1 MGSSSRARARAAAA
15 PSVGVSPDFAAFR
28 ETFDRG
34 RPQVVWTSLVADL
47 ETPVAAML
55 KLADGLANSFLL
67 ESVEGGAIRGRYS
80 FIGLTPD
87 LIWRCFGDQAEINRS
102 VRDAPEAFEPCEQG
116 AIESFCARWSP
127 NRT

>member
-15 PSVGVSPDFAAFR
+15 PPPVAVSPDFAAFR

-55 KLADGLANSFLL
+55 KLADGRPNSFLL

-87 LIWRCFGDQAEINRS
+87 LIWRCFGDKA
-102 VRDAPEAFEPCEQG
+102 
-116 AIESFCARWSP
+116 
-127 NRT
+127 